1 MVKGST
7 MKLRNTRK
15 SFIICLLLTMMLSVF
30 MTGCGG
36 AEGSDDVVGSSSADS
51 ADKIECV
58 ITVEDHCDSVT
69 VEIAEGG
76 SVYDA
81 LQESGAD
88 VSARNT
94 GYGLYIEGI
103 NSRFEFDEGPTSGW
117 VYTVNGERTSSSCDK
132 YEVKEGDEIVW
143 TYTEEL

>member
-1 MVKGST
+1 
-7 MKLRNTRK
+7 MKLRNKKK
-15 SFIICLLLTMMLSVF
+15 SFIICLLLLLFVF
-30 MTGCGG
+30 MTGCGSAG
-36 AEGSDDVVGSSSADS
+36 TEGSDNVAENADAITCTVTVGDY
-51 ADKIECV
+51 C
-58 ITVEDHCDSVT
+58 TFRT

-81 LQESGAD
+81 LKATGAD

-103 NSRFEFDEGPTSGW
+103 NGRFEFDEGPTSGW

-132 YEVKEGDEIVW
+132 YEVKAGDEIVW
-143 TYTEEL
+143 TYAEEL

>member
-1 MVKGST
+1 
-7 MKLRNTRK
+7 MKLRNNRK
-15 SFIICLLLTMMLSVF
+15 SFIICLVLAMILSALLC
-30 MTGCGG
+30 GCGSS
-36 AEGSDDVVGSSSADS
+36 EGSDDVTESSAADS
-51 ADKIECV
+51 AVKIECV
-58 ITVEDHCDSVT
+58 ITVEDHCDSVI

-88 VSARNT
+88 VSARST

-103 NSRFEFDEGPTSGW
+103 NGRFEFDEGPTSGW

-132 YEVKEGDEIVW
+132 YEVKAGDVIVW
-143 TYTEEL
+143 KYVDEL

>member
-1 MVKGST
+1 

-36 AEGSDDVVGSSSADS
+36 SSAADDTANSVAVDS
-51 ADKIECV
+51 SAAIECV
-58 ITVEDHCDSVT
+58 ITVDGHCDAVT
-69 VEIAEGG
+69 VQIAEGG

-81 LQESGAD
+81 LKATGAD
-88 VSARNT
+88 VSARST

-103 NSRFEFDEGPTSGW
+103 NGRFEFDEGPTSGW

-132 YEVKEGDEIVW
+132 YEVNAGDEIVW
-143 TYTEEL
+143 SYTEEL